1 MPIHLYVAYGCFHTT
16 AAELSSCERGHMAAK
31 LFNYLDLYRKK
42 KYVDLWTSS
51 TILLYKWRNWSS
63 NWRNIIKVDE

>member
-16 AAELSSCERGHMAAK
+16 AAELSSCERGHMAVK

-42 KYVDLWTSS
+42 KKCMLTCGLVQPYHYTNGETGVQIGE
-51 TILLYKWRNWSS
+51 ILLN
-63 NWRNIIKVDE
+63 

>member
-42 KYVDLWTSS
+42 KSMLTSGLVQPYYY
-51 TILLYKWRNWSS
+51 TNGETGVQIGEILLK
-63 NWRNIIKVDE
+63 